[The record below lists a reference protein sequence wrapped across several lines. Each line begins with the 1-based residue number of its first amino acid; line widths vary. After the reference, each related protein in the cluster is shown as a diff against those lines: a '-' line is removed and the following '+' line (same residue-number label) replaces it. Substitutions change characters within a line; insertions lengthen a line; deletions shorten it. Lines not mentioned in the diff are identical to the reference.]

1 MSLIT
6 IERKILEKNDA
17 IASENRKN
25 FSSKNIFAINL
36 VSSPGSGKT
45 SLVERTSQPFKE

>member
-6 IERKILEKNDA
+6 IERKILEKNDM
-17 IASENRKN
+17 IAGENRRN
-25 FSSKNIFAINL
+25 FKLKNIFSINL

-45 SLVERTSQPFKE
+45 SLVERTLHHLNG